1 MIDQK
6 DIDSVFVQY
15 VKEYQGMYIYIYTQ
29 AHRNE
34 IEFSSLSLS
43 LNTCIDINGTY
54 VQVYEKPPTALEFLR
69 GSVQPNRPA
78 VIKGIWGGA
87 CKTHYTRCSYHHNK
101 AVLNIGQQ
109 ERVGQTNTCDQRW
122 GSRQ

>member
-15 VKEYQGMYIYIYTQ
+15 VKEYQGKHTQ
-29 AHRNE
+29 AHRSE
-34 IEFSSLSLS
+34 MGSDLSVHV
-43 LNTCIDINGTY
+43 DINGTY

-78 VIKGIWGGA
+78 VIKGM
-87 CKTHYTRCSYHHNK
+87 
-101 AVLNIGQQ
+101 
-109 ERVGQTNTCDQRW
+109 
-122 GSRQ
+122 